1 MDSTILLYLDSGTP
15 IIFSPTVTA
24 IAPDEEK
31 GKGVGVYLRLGFGI
45 VNYFSS
51 VLCGVRRIYEVKLP
65 NQTRFSLNL

>member
-1 MDSTILLYLDSGTP
+1 MNESTISLYLDSGTP

-24 IAPDEEK
+24 IAPEEE
-31 GKGVGVYLRLGFGI
+31 KGVGVYLRLGFGI

-51 VLCGVRRIYEVKLP
+51 VLCGVRRIYEVKLS